1 MQDFVHIFPEFATSD
16 PEMEKNIGRKVRF
29 LNGGQM
35 RTDGAVHRELFEIIG
50 VQRDYRGELCYRVK
64 CLAYEDRFGCVM
76 PVNRVVWADN
86 E

>member
-1 MQDFVHIFPEFATSD
+1 MQNFKQIFPEFAASNS
-16 PEMEKNIGRKVRF
+16 EMEKNIGRKVRF
-29 LNGGQM
+29 LEGGE
-35 RTDGAVHRELFEIIG
+35 RKTDGTIHRELFEVVG

-76 PVNRVVWADN
+76 PLNRVVWADN